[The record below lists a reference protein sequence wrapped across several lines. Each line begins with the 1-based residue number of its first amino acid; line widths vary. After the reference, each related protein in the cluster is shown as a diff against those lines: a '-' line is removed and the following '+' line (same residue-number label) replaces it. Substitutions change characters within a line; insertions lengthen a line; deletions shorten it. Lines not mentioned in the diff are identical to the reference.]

1 MGQMSDLN
9 SHSDRSNSQAKS
21 APSSGGLLAIVLAT
35 GMGVGLKM
43 PAPGTFGALWGI
55 PLWLGLQQLPTLGY
69 QILALGLIFLAG
81 IPLCTAAARE
91 LVCRG
96 WSKTFKDPQSIVID
110 EYATV
115 PMVYAFVPAATFGD
129 FSDTLPWWILGFAL
143 HRVFDISKPW
153 PCRNLEK
160 LPDGLGVMADDL
172 VAALYA
178 GLCYWGFYWVAGAIF

>member
-1 MGQMSDLN
+1 MGQMTASRTNSDPT
-9 SHSDRSNSQAKS
+9 NSQAKS
-21 APSSGGLLAIVLAT
+21 SPSSGGLLAIVLAT
-35 GMGVGLKM
+35 GMGVGLKT

-55 PLWLGLQQLPTLGY
+55 PLWLGVQQLPSLGY
-69 QILALGLIFLAG
+69 QILALGFIFLAG

-96 WSKTFKDPQSIVID
+96 WSKTSKDPQSIVID

-115 PMVYAFVPAATFGD
+115 PIVYAFVPTATTGD
-129 FSDTLPWWILGFAL
+129 FSDTILGWILGFAL

-160 LPDGLGVMADDL
+160 LPDGLGVMVDDL

-178 GLCYWGFYWVAGAIF
+178 GLCFWGFYWAASTIF